1 MKKQIVLITGYP
13 AAGKSSLIK
22 QYQAIGYTNF
32 SRDLLGN
39 ASSETM
45 HAALESNIKT
55 NSLNE
60 TLIVV
65 DNTYPTV
72 ESRKLVVDI
81 AKKYGFEIV
90 CVHLNTSLE
99 DAQQNAV
106 GRMIQKYGK
115 LLSPEEIKL
124 SKDPNCFPPA
134 PMYKYKKEFQ
144 KPTTSEGFDK
154 VEVVPFIRKAYP
166 AEYKN
171 KAIIVDYDGTLRET
185 ISGAKFPVDPSDIRI
200 LPNRKET
207 LQRYINEGYLV
218 LGVSNQSGIAK
229 GALTDAMAKE
239 CFKKT
244 NELLGIDID
253 VKYCSHSVPPIICF
267 CRKPLPGLGIELI
280 HQYKLNPS
288 LCIMVGDMTS
298 DKTFAQRSGFKFANQ
313 DTFFK

>member
-1 MKKQIVLITGYP
+1 MKHKIALIVGYP
-13 AAGKSSLIK
+13 AAGKTSLTTAYK
-22 QYQAIGYTNF
+22 QMGYKQV
-32 SRDLLGN
+32 SRDLLGG
-39 ASSETM
+39 S
-45 HAALESNIKT
+45 LEDFHKKAEIFLKINPDNYVI
-55 NSLNE
+55 
-60 TLIVV
+60 
-65 DNTYPTV
+65 DNTYPSV
-72 ESRKLVVDI
+72 ESRKTIIDI
-81 AKKYGFEIV
+81 AKALGYEIT

-144 KPTTSEGFDK
+144 KPTASEGFDEVK
-154 VEVVPFIRKAYP
+154 VVPFVRNAYP
-166 AEYKN
+166 AEFKN

-185 ISGAKFPVDPSDIRI
+185 ISGDKFPTDPKDIKI

-207 LQRYINEGYLV
+207 LQKYIDQGYLI

-229 GALTDAMAKE
+229 GALSDQTAKD

-244 NELLGIDID
+244 NELVGIDID

-267 CRKPLPGLGIELI
+267 CRKPLPGLGVELI
-280 HQYKLNPS
+280 HQYKLNPA

-298 DKTFAQRSGFKFANQ
+298 DKTFAQRSGFQFVNQ
-313 DTFFK
+313 EIFFK

>member
-1 MKKQIVLITGYP
+1 MKKEIVLIIGYP
-13 AAGKSSLIK
+13 AGGKTSLVDSYK
-22 QYQAIGYTNF
+22 KKGYTNF
-32 SRDLLGN
+32 SRDLLGA

-45 HAALESNIKT
+45 HAAMESHIKS

-65 DNTYPTV
+65 DNTYPSI
-72 ESRKLVVDI
+72 ESRKLAIIV
-81 AKKYGFEIV
+81 AKKYGFKIK

-106 GRMIQKYGK
+106 GRMIKKYGK

-124 SKDPNCFPPA
+124 SKDNNCFPPA

-144 KPTTSEGFDK
+144 KPTTAEGFDE
-154 VEVVPFIRKAYP
+154 VEVVKFVRQPYP
-166 AEYKN
+166 ADFVN
-171 KAIIVDYDGTLRET
+171 KAIVVDYDGTLRET
-185 ISGAKFPVDPSDIRI
+185 ISGGKFPVDPSDIRI

-207 LQRYINEGYLV
+207 LQKYIDQGYLI

-229 GALTDAMAKE
+229 GALTMATAKD

-244 NELLGIDID
+244 NNLLGLDID
-253 VKYCSHSVPPIICF
+253 VKFCSHSVPPIICF
-267 CRKPLPGLGIELI
+267 CRKPLPGLGVELI
-280 HQYKLNPS
+280 HQYKLNPA

-298 DKTFAQRSGFKFANQ
+298 DKTFAQRSGFQFENQ
-313 DTFFK
+313 ETFFK